1 MNREVIQPWGT
12 LTGIRPVKRV
22 VQMKQKGMEDG
33 EIRQILSG
41 RFGVSEE
48 KINLA
53 IAIADREIRVFP
65 QPPQD
70 SCSLYLDVPFCPS
83 KCIYCS
89 FASMGV
95 DQMKQFVRPY
105 LDALQTEIAA
115 TAEIVRVLGFRV
127 DSVYIGGGTPTTL
140 SEQELD
146 ELLAAITD
154 RFDLSHIKEFTVE
167 AGRPD
172 TITAPKLAAMRRWG
186 VDRISVNP
194 QSMNQ
199 KTLDAIGRRHTP
211 EQTAAAM
218 ELAGGFGFRAIN
230 MDVIA
235 GLPEETPEEF
245 AASLA
250 QVAAFRPE
258 NITVHTMCIKR
269 AARLTTEEEA
279 VELSPDAA
287 VQEMVRFAHKR
298 LHEEGYYPYYLYR
311 QKKTLGNQENTGFC
325 REGYEG
331 YYNVYMMEELQTVV
345 SMGVGGVTKL
355 VKQTGRAAAAE
366 GSGSAQGGT
375 ADQTDNVRIER
386 IFNIKDVREYIRRL
400 DELIERKQYLYEF
413 FDRERS
419 V

>member
-83 KCIYCS
+83 KCIDCS

-172 TITAPKLAAMRRWG
+172 TITAPKLAAMR
-186 VDRISVNP
+186 
-194 QSMNQ
+194 
-199 KTLDAIGRRHTP
+199 
-211 EQTAAAM
+211 
-218 ELAGGFGFRAIN
+218 
-230 MDVIA
+230 
-235 GLPEETPEEF
+235 
-245 AASLA
+245 
-250 QVAAFRPE
+250 
-258 NITVHTMCIKR
+258 
-269 AARLTTEEEA
+269 
-279 VELSPDAA
+279 
-287 VQEMVRFAHKR
+287 
-298 LHEEGYYPYYLYR
+298 
-311 QKKTLGNQENTGFC
+311 TLG
-325 REGYEG
+325 R
-331 YYNVYMMEELQTVV
+331 
-345 SMGVGGVTKL
+345 
-355 VKQTGRAAAAE
+355 
-366 GSGSAQGGT
+366 
-375 ADQTDNVRIER
+375 
-386 IFNIKDVREYIRRL
+386 
-400 DELIERKQYLYEF
+400 
-413 FDRERS
+413 
-419 V
+419 